1 MKIGLKLWSVNTD
14 SYLREARRLY
24 AERVF
29 DYLELY
35 IVPGSQST
43 LPLWKA
49 LQDELTLP
57 FAIHAPHS
65 AHGVNLADAAKRE
78 SNAKA
83 FDEVRLFADQL
94 DAKHIIVH
102 GGAYPH
108 PSGVS
113 PENAIEELVFQLKT
127 LNDARILVENKPFLP
142 IGDAPVRLVGS
153 TPAEIRRV
161 IAAVGC
167 GFCLDIDHAIA
178 SANAHSADWR
188 AWIDG
193 FLSLHP
199 AMFHL
204 SDMQTGSQTDQ
215 HLHFGDG
222 TLPIKEILSR
232 LPTDATLSIET
243 KKDSNIDLEDF
254 QRDASHLKG
263 CLRPTIATVRLRR
276 AEPRDMR
283 AVFELSNDPVVRT
296 NSIHKERISWETHM
310 AWFNRTI
317 ADPDTTFLVAETE
330 TGDFIGQIRF
340 NRRGGDWVTS
350 ISVVPWIRGRG
361 MTKQI
366 LENAMLHIPHGRFIA
381 EIATGNE
388 PSKRLFISAGFT
400 ESKSGISPA
409 GFLTFTK
416 DAND

>member
-1 MKIGLKLWSVNTD
+1 MNIGLKLWSVNTD

-161 IAAVGC
+161 LAAVGC
-167 GFCLDIDHAIA
+167 GFCLDIGHAIA

-188 AWIDG
+188 AWIDK

-254 QRDASHLKG
+254 QRDAFRLNGYLHQ
-263 CLRPTIATVRLRR
+263 TIATVRLRR

-317 ADPDTTFLVAETE
+317 DDPDTTFLVAETE

-366 LENAMLHIPHGRFIA
+366 LENAMLHIPHGRLIA
-381 EIATGNE
+381 EIATDNE

-400 ESKSGISPA
+400 ESKPANDMA
-409 GFLTFTK
+409 GFRTFIK
-416 DAND
+416 EAYG